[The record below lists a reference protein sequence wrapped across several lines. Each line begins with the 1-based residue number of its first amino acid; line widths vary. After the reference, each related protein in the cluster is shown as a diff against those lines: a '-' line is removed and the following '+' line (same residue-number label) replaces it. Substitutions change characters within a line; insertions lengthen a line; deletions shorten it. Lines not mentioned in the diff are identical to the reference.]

1 MKIGKNVTV
10 IAIRKNGRFH
20 RSVDSNVGK
29 CYKRNRITKYIGDC
43 ADTSRI
49 SRSKSPKFNIPT
61 INNGMYQDRE
71 YKFRIW

>member
-49 SRSKSPKFNIPT
+49 SRSKSPKFMKLLQAMKIL
-61 INNGMYQDRE
+61 
-71 YKFRIW
+71 

>member
-49 SRSKSPKFNIPT
+49 SRSKSPKYQKRKDDFNV
-61 INNGMYQDRE
+61 
-71 YKFRIW
+71 